1 MIAYKKQRRR
11 VDPVKQILA
20 RLDEKQSKLGLSLYS
35 RSSNVCSEK
44 EDGLPVVQPF
54 TEAASTS
61 NKSSG
66 YFHDLSVARQK
77 VHKRLNA
84 GLKHSMTESH
94 HMSQAKVNRQL
105 NQTFPPTK
113 YHETSALV
121 NQRKESY
128 SFGGWS
134 DTPSVGVE
142 NIRNSHYTSMNPFGY
157 NRRTLAFQP
166 TSLNYVVEWPETWP
180 LKIMSLNGKGT
191 RRPYKKK
198 EKTKHKVLPKVHFEG
213 SSAPFPSP
221 EVMSKRNKK
230 QATAEA
236 VTAGPEKQ
244 VPQSS
249 ENTSLSRS
257 SVSDKQKGLAH
268 VEELSSSG
276 RDLLAN
282 NCDSDNLL
290 AMEDGKCTENA
301 RVHQD
306 MSHCSVGP
314 EDKGIE
320 ETENPQAGN
329 TTRPSS
335 VPPCSPT
342 PFARELENETAVKS
356 EGGECSQSHLNDI
369 VSQIAAEP
377 GKDYMQDI

>member
-1 MIAYKKQRRR
+1 LFKFRLCQDRYWAPFRVSPRISQKLLYFKRKKELSYQMIAYKKQRRR

-61 NKSSG
+61 NKSSA
-66 YFHDLSVARQK
+66 YFPDLSVARQK

-94 HMSQAKVNRQL
+94 HVSQAKVNRQL

-113 YHETSALV
+113 SYKTSALV

-230 QATAEA
+230 T
-236 VTAGPEKQ
+236 GNCR
-244 VPQSS
+244 SGDCR
-249 ENTSLSRS
+249 SRKTGS
-257 SVSDKQKGLAH
+257 TV
-268 VEELSSSG
+268 
-276 RDLLAN
+276 
-282 NCDSDNLL
+282 
-290 AMEDGKCTENA
+290 
-301 RVHQD
+301 
-306 MSHCSVGP
+306 
-314 EDKGIE
+314 I
-320 ETENPQAGN
+320 
-329 TTRPSS
+329 
-335 VPPCSPT
+335 
-342 PFARELENETAVKS
+342 REYKS
-356 EGGECSQSHLNDI
+356 FTVIS
-369 VSQIAAEP
+369 
-377 GKDYMQDI
+377 